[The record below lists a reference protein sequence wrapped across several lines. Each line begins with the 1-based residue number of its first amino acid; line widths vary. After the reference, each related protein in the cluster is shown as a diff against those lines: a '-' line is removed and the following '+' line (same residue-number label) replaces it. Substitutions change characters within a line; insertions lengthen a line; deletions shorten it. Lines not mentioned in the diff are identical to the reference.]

1 MHAVN
6 SAISACRFEY
16 LIVRREERG
25 CHVQTDTQFP
35 KGQLLLTSRQAAQA
49 LQISERK
56 LWSMKASGE
65 IPHVL
70 LGRSVR
76 YPVADLQQWIEE
88 RMRGGE
94 R

>member
-1 MHAVN
+1 M
-6 SAISACRFEY
+6 
-16 LIVRREERG
+16 
-25 CHVQTDTQFP
+25 QTDTQFP

-65 IPHVL
+65 IPYVL

-76 YPVADLQQWIEE
+76 YPVADLQRWIEE
-88 RMRGGE
+88 RMKGG
-94 R
+94 RLQ

>member
-1 MHAVN
+1 MSSSPTV
-6 SAISACRFEY
+6 IEKR
-16 LIVRREERG
+16 
-25 CHVQTDTQFP
+25 
-35 KGQLLLTSRQAAQA
+35 LLLTPRQAAEA

-76 YPVADLQQWIEE
+76 YPRADLQQWIDE
-88 RMRGGE
+88 RKKGGQQ
-94 R
+94 

>member
-1 MHAVN
+1 MYPN
-6 SAISACRFEY
+6 DQT
-16 LIVRREERG
+16 ER
-25 CHVQTDTQFP
+25 
-35 KGQLLLTSRQAAQA
+35 LLLTSRQAAEA

-56 LWSMKASGE
+56 LWSMQASGE
-65 IPHVL
+65 MPHIR

-88 RMRGGE
+88 RKTGGV

>member
-1 MHAVN
+1 MPSSPTVN
-6 SAISACRFEY
+6 EKR
-16 LIVRREERG
+16 
-25 CHVQTDTQFP
+25 
-35 KGQLLLTSRQAAQA
+35 LLLTSRQAAEA

-65 IPHVL
+65 IPYVL

-76 YPVADLQQWIEE
+76 YARVDLQQWIEE
-88 RMRGGE
+88 RKKGGNH

>member
-1 MHAVN
+1 
-6 SAISACRFEY
+6 
-16 LIVRREERG
+16 
-25 CHVQTDTQFP
+25 VQTDTRVP
-35 KGQLLLTSRQAAQA
+35 DRQLLLTPRQAAQA

-56 LWSMKASGE
+56 LWGMKASGE

-88 RMRGGE
+88 RKTGGV

>member
-1 MHAVN
+1 MFPN
-6 SAISACRFEY
+6 DR
-16 LIVRREERG
+16 
-25 CHVQTDTQFP
+25 TD
-35 KGQLLLTSRQAAQA
+35 QLLLTSRQAAQA

-70 LGRSVR
+70 LGRCVR
-76 YPVADLQQWIEE
+76 YPVADLRQWIDE
-88 RMRGGE
+88 RMKGGKQ

>member
-1 MHAVN
+1 MTRTVN
-6 SAISACRFEY
+6 NLR
-16 LIVRREERG
+16 V
-25 CHVQTDTQFP
+25 D
-35 KGQLLLTSRQAAQA
+35 QLLLTSRQAAQA

-65 IPHVL
+65 IPYVL

-88 RMRGGE
+88 RKTGGV

>member
-1 MHAVN
+1 M
-6 SAISACRFEY
+6 
-16 LIVRREERG
+16 
-25 CHVQTDTQFP
+25 QTDTRVP
-35 KGQLLLTSRQAAQA
+35 DRQLLLTPRQAAQT

-56 LWSMKASGE
+56 LWGMKASGE

-76 YPVADLQQWIEE
+76 YPRADLQQWIDE
-88 RMRGGE
+88 RKKGGQ

>member
-1 MHAVN
+1 MPSSPTVN
-6 SAISACRFEY
+6 EKR
-16 LIVRREERG
+16 
-25 CHVQTDTQFP
+25 
-35 KGQLLLTSRQAAQA
+35 LLLTSRQAAEA

-65 IPHVL
+65 IPHIR

-76 YPVADLQQWIEE
+76 YPVSDLQRWIDE
-88 RMRGGE
+88 RKTGGV

>member
-1 MHAVN
+1 M
-6 SAISACRFEY
+6 
-16 LIVRREERG
+16 
-25 CHVQTDTQFP
+25 QTDTQFP
-35 KGQLLLTSRQAAQA
+35 KAQLLLTPRQAAHA

-70 LGRSVR
+70 LGRCVR
-76 YPVADLQQWIEE
+76 YPADLRQWIDE
-88 RMRGGE
+88 RMRGGQQ

>member
-1 MHAVN
+1 M
-6 SAISACRFEY
+6 SDQLDS
-16 LIVRREERG
+16 
-25 CHVQTDTQFP
+25 
-35 KGQLLLTSRQAAQA
+35 GQLLLTSRQAAQA

-76 YPVADLQQWIEE
+76 YPADLQQWIEE
-88 RMRGGE
+88 RMKGGKQ

>member
-1 MHAVN
+1 MPAN
-6 SAISACRFEY
+6 E
-16 LIVRREERG
+16 
-25 CHVQTDTQFP
+25 TQFP
-35 KGQLLLTSRQAAQA
+35 SGQLLLTSRQAAQA
-49 LQISERK
+49 LQISERT

-76 YPVADLQQWIEE
+76 YPVADLQRWIEE
-88 RMRGGE
+88 RTKGGKQ

>member
-1 MHAVN
+1 MTPTVN
-6 SAISACRFEY
+6 N
-16 LIVRREERG
+16 LLV
-25 CHVQTDTQFP
+25 
-35 KGQLLLTSRQAAQA
+35 GQLLLTSRQAAQA

-76 YPVADLQQWIEE
+76 FDRKSLREFINDRTQRGQQ
-88 RMRGGE
+88 
-94 R
+94 

>member
-1 MHAVN
+1 M
-6 SAISACRFEY
+6 STTDIRT
-16 LIVRREERG
+16 ER
-25 CHVQTDTQFP
+25 
-35 KGQLLLTSRQAAQA
+35 LLLTPRQAAEA

-76 YPVADLQQWIEE
+76 YPVADLQLWIEE
-88 RMRGGE
+88 RMKGGNH

>member
-1 MHAVN
+1 MTPTVN
-6 SAISACRFEY
+6 N
-16 LIVRREERG
+16 LLV
-25 CHVQTDTQFP
+25 
-35 KGQLLLTSRQAAQA
+35 GQLLLTSRQAAQA

-70 LGRSVR
+70 LRTAVR
-76 YPVADLQQWIEE
+76 YPVADLEQWIDE
-88 RMRGGE
+88 RKTGGV

>member
-1 MHAVN
+1 MLDSLSVPD
-6 SAISACRFEY
+6 R
-16 LIVRREERG
+16 
-25 CHVQTDTQFP
+25 P
-35 KGQLLLTSRQAAQA
+35 LLLTPRQAAEA

-88 RMRGGE
+88 RMKGGKQ

>member
-1 MHAVN
+1 MLGSLPV
-6 SAISACRFEY
+6 S
-16 LIVRREERG
+16 
-25 CHVQTDTQFP
+25 D
-35 KGQLLLTSRQAAQA
+35 KQLLLTPPQAAEA

-65 IPHVL
+65 IPFIL

-76 YPVADLQQWIEE
+76 YPVADLQRWIDE
-88 RMRGGE
+88 RKTGGV

>member
-1 MHAVN
+1 M
-6 SAISACRFEY
+6 SDQLDS
-16 LIVRREERG
+16 
-25 CHVQTDTQFP
+25 
-35 KGQLLLTSRQAAQA
+35 GQLLLTSRQAAQA

-88 RMRGGE
+88 RMKGGKQ

>member
-1 MHAVN
+1 M
-6 SAISACRFEY
+6 
-16 LIVRREERG
+16 
-25 CHVQTDTQFP
+25 QTDTQFP
-35 KGQLLLTSRQAAQA
+35 KGQLLLTPRQAAQA

-76 YPVADLQQWIEE
+76 YPVADLQRWIEE
-88 RMRGGE
+88 RMKGG
-94 R
+94 RLQ

>member
-1 MHAVN
+1 MTPTVN
-6 SAISACRFEY
+6 N
-16 LIVRREERG
+16 LLV
-25 CHVQTDTQFP
+25 
-35 KGQLLLTSRQAAQA
+35 GQLLLTPRQAAQA

-76 YPVADLQQWIEE
+76 YPVADLRQWIDE
-88 RMRGGE
+88 RMKGE
-94 R
+94 RQ

>member
-1 MHAVN
+1 MLDPLSVPD
-6 SAISACRFEY
+6 R
-16 LIVRREERG
+16 
-25 CHVQTDTQFP
+25 
-35 KGQLLLTSRQAAQA
+35 QLLLTPHQAAEA

-65 IPHVL
+65 ISYVL

-76 YPVADLQQWIEE
+76 YPRADLQQWIDE
-88 RMRGGE
+88 RKTGGV

>member
-1 MHAVN
+1 MLDSLSVPD
-6 SAISACRFEY
+6 R
-16 LIVRREERG
+16 
-25 CHVQTDTQFP
+25 P
-35 KGQLLLTSRQAAQA
+35 LLLTPRQAAEA

-76 YPVADLQQWIEE
+76 YPRADLQQWIDE
-88 RMRGGE
+88 RKTGGV